1 MLLRFDPFRELDRL
15 TEETLGGRQR
25 STVVPIDAYR
35 EGERFFVRVDLPGVD
50 PQSIDLTVEKNV
62 LTLRAERPF
71 TGTEGQEWVLAER
84 AHGTFTRQLFLGDTL
99 DAGAMTARYEHG
111 VLFLEIPVA
120 ERAKPRK
127 IEVAVGDGHAAAT
140 SVPSTDTTPA
150 ESTPGGKEL
159 AGASA

>member
-15 TEETLGGRQR
+15 SEEALGGRQR
-25 STVVPIDAYR
+25 SSVVPLDAYR
-35 EGERFFVRVDLPGVD
+35 EGEKFFVRVDLPGVD
-50 PQSIDLTVEKNV
+50 PASIDLTVEKNV

-71 TGTEGQEWVLAER
+71 TGTEGQEWVVAER

-99 DAGAMTARYEHG
+99 DAGAMSARYEHG

-127 IEVAVGDGHAAAT
+127 IQVSVGESPTAT
-140 SVPSTDTTPA
+140 SLSSTDTTPA
-150 ESTPGGKEL
+150 KGEDKEL
-159 AGASA
+159 ASANA